1 MLDFLPI
8 KIDIKKSVDNQR
20 ITNSKIK
27 VKYTGYRKIRKDK
40 N

>member
-1 MLDFLPI
+1 MSDFLPI
-8 KIDIKKSVDNQR
+8 KIDIKKPVDNQR

-27 VKYTGYRKIRKDK
+27 VKYTGYRKIRKNK